1 MMAEFLTRLRFL
13 VFRKKHSELDDE
25 LRFHLEQSIAA
36 KVAAGLSAAEARRQ
50 ALIEFGGVERA
61 REECDRE
68 VPDSGSAPLPRMRA
82 TVYVSCAK
90 RPGSRSWQ
98 WSR

>member
-61 REECDRE
+61 R
-68 VPDSGSAPLPRMRA
+68 
-82 TVYVSCAK
+82 
-90 RPGSRSWQ
+90 
-98 WSR
+98 